1 MADRKIDVA
10 LVLQDN
16 FTKPLSKT
24 LSAMGTFQKSTLK
37 IGKDIEKFGK
47 SISNVGLALT
57 AGITL
62 PVVAFGKSAV
72 SAAGTYDQSVRLIQS
87 TMGDAKWSAADLAG
101 TMEEV
106 AEASVFTLQE
116 TADATLAFARAGF
129 DAKEAADMLAPALNL
144 AAGTATDISYVTSG
158 MTAAMKTFS
167 SEGLSATE
175 VADIFATAQAQAATD
190 TLQLFDAV
198 SEVGP
203 MFNQLGWSI
212 KDVAVMTDMFG
223 DAGISGSEGATAMKT
238 SLMRLA
244 DKADVLKGMGAEIF
258 DDQGNLKSMLE
269 VQEQLHNAFGKLEN
283 DQETLERLDKIFG
296 KNQGSKMLSWLNF
309 DPTKVK
315 EYREA
320 LDGCTG
326 TAQTMADAMMSGLG
340 GSIESLGSTF
350 DVFKIKVGQMLGE
363 TVQPFI
369 DKITNFM
376 NTFLELDES
385 QQRNIIKWT
394 AYAAALGPVVLVFG
408 KAVSLFG
415 TGLTV
420 ITKIGM
426 AAGKMGGLL
435 KLAVAGITSP
445 CAVAVAAVAAIG
457 ITIFVVIRH
466 IDKFKAAAHKMGKEI
481 APQFER
487 LKKSVE
493 DFKKVAAPFL
503 ELADKAAAVGLV
515 YLFEQLGNTIET
527 ALGGAADLIDSVSAA
542 VQNAAATI
550 GAISKG
556 DWSSAWENIKKVAI
570 DAINAVKGAFAF
582 RNAIGIGGLKTG
594 WNLITGKSI
603 LTTKGDASSVKN
615 NGLGGAGRGR
625 NASGTSFWAGGLT
638 SINERGGEIVD
649 LPRGTRIYPHDE
661 SVAMA
666 RAEGGTRSINISIP
680 KFADQIIIREDADIE
695 RIGDAIMR
703 KVQQASTNIGGWT
716 YSGSMA

>member
-16 FTKPLSKT
+16 FTKPLSQT

-106 AEASVFTLQE
+106 AKDSVFTLQE

-144 AAGTATDISYVTSG
+144 AAGTATDISIVTSG

-167 SEGLSATE
+167 SEGLTATE
-175 VADIFATAQAQAATD
+175 VSDIFATAQAQAATD
-190 TLQLFDAV
+190 TSQLFEAV
-198 SEVGP
+198 AEVGP

-212 KDVAVMTDMFG
+212 KDVATMTDMFG

-244 DKADVLKGMGAEIF
+244 DKADLLEGMGAKIF
-258 DDQGNLKSMLE
+258 DDQGNLKSMLD
-269 VQEQLHNAFGKLEN
+269 VQKELHKAFGTLEN
-283 DQETLERLDKIFG
+283 DQETLEKLDKIFG
-296 KNQGSKMLSWLNF
+296 KNQGSKMLTFINA
-309 DPTKVK
+309 DPTKLK
-315 EYREA
+315 EYRDA
-320 LDGCTG
+320 LDECTG
-326 TAQTMADAMMSGLG
+326 SAKTMADAMMNGLG

-369 DKITNFM
+369 DKITNLM
-376 NTFLELDES
+376 NAFLNLDES

-457 ITIFVVIRH
+457 IAIFVVIRH
-466 IDKFKAAAHKMGKEI
+466 IDKFKAAAHRMGKEI

-503 ELADKAAAVGLV
+503 EVIDKAIASGLL
-515 YLFEQLGNTIET
+515 YSFEQLGNTIET
-527 ALGGAADLIDSVSAA
+527 ALGGAADLIDGVSAA

-550 GAISKG
+550 DAISKN

-582 RNAIGIGGLKTG
+582 RNAIGIGGLKSG

-666 RAEGGTRSINISIP
+666 RAEGGTRSISISIP

-695 RIGDAIMR
+695 RIGDAIIR

>member
-62 PVVAFGKSAV
+62 PVVALGKSAV

-106 AEASVFTLQE
+106 AKDSVFTLQE

-144 AAGTATDISYVTSG
+144 AAGTATDISIVTSG

-167 SEGLSATE
+167 SEGLTATE
-175 VADIFATAQAQAATD
+175 VSDIFATAQAQAATD
-190 TLQLFDAV
+190 TSQLFEAV
-198 SEVGP
+198 ATVGP

-212 KDVAVMTDMFG
+212 KDVATMTDMFG

-244 DKADVLKGMGAEIF
+244 DKADLLEGMGAKIF
-258 DDQGNLKSMLE
+258 DDQGNLKSMLD
-269 VQEQLHNAFGKLEN
+269 VQEELHKAFGTLEN
-283 DQETLERLDKIFG
+283 DQETLEKLDKIFG
-296 KNQGSKMLSWLNF
+296 KNQGSKMLTFINA
-309 DPTKVK
+309 DPTKLK
-315 EYREA
+315 EYRDA
-320 LDGCTG
+320 LDECTG
-326 TAQTMADAMMSGLG
+326 SAKTMADAMMNGLG

-369 DKITNFM
+369 DKITNLM
-376 NTFLELDES
+376 NAFLNLDES

-415 TGLTV
+415 TGLTA

-445 CAVAVAAVAAIG
+445 CAVAVAAVATIG
-457 ITIFVVIRH
+457 IAIFVVIRH
-466 IDKFKAAAHKMGKEI
+466 IDEFKAVAQRMGKEI

-487 LKKSVE
+487 LKKSIE
-493 DFKKVAAPFL
+493 DFKKAAAPAL
-503 ELADKAAAVGLV
+503 ELTDKLITSGL
-515 YLFEQLGNTIET
+515 LLSFENLGNVIET
-527 ALGGAADLIDSVSAA
+527 ALGGAADLIDSISTAIQDA
-542 VQNAAATI
+542 SATI
-550 GAISKG
+550 DAISKG
-556 DWSSAWENIKKVAI
+556 DWSDAWENIKKVAI
-570 DAINAVKGAFAF
+570 DAINGIKSVLTFQ
-582 RNAIGIGGLKTG
+582 NALTLGGLKTG
-594 WNLITGKSI
+594 WNFITGKSI

-680 KFADQIIIREDADIE
+680 KFADQIIVREDADIE
-695 RIGDAIMR
+695 RIGDAIFR

>member
-167 SEGLSATE
+167 NEGLSATE